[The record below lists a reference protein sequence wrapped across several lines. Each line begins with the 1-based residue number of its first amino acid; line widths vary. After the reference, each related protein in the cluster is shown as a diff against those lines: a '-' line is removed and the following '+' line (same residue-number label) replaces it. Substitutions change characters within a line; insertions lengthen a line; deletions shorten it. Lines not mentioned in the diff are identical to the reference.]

1 MSTNTGEQHFTLCS
15 CCGDLLVSFF
25 FFLKA
30 FTQCPTPSP
39 PTRSSSLLPVA
50 FHDKQLIDRVL
61 AAPQQACIHAAVAT
75 NWPYSA
81 FSSPSGK
88 RCGLI
93 ARAT

>member
-1 MSTNTGEQHFTLCS
+1 MSANTGEQHFTLCS

-25 FFLKA
+25 FFFFKELA
-30 FTQCPTPSP
+30 QCSAP
-39 PTRSSSLLPVA
+39 
-50 FHDKQLIDRVL
+50 HKQLIDRVL
-61 AAPQQACIHAAVAT
+61 AAPQQACIHAVVAT

-81 FSSPSGK
+81 SSPASGK